1 MFLELEGVGPRI
13 ADVLIKGG
21 MDTVEK
27 IAHSKAEDLT
37 VFAGIGEKLAEK
49 MIESAKHVLANPP
62 VIAAK
67 SEGPAEEESDENS
80 EEGDIVVEG
89 STNGH
94 VEPTEG
100 KE

>member
-1 MFLELEGVGPRI
+1 MFLQLEGVGPRT

-21 MDTVEK
+21 MDSVEK
-27 IAHSKAEDLT
+27 IAQSKIEDLT

-49 MIESAKHVLANPP
+49 MIESAKHVLENPP
-62 VIAAK
+62 AVAVA
-67 SEGPAEEESDENS
+67 SESGPGEP

-94 VEPTEG
+94 VESEN
-100 KE
+100 KSE